1 MSSLLG
7 RDEIRRLEKAAR
19 DKNKQKLI
27 DWIRQFEHQLDTLL
41 RKDYEKMYQEEVN
54 FSIQNFI
61 TAVAYSLYFSEE
73 NYIDKDNI
81 ADFMSD
87 LFVTVDMFRTGEYKP
102 EDYKEQL
109 AEERIYIE
117 DYDYDGIYKKFLNI
131 FDTDLV
137 KFLKGKYRKIVTICG
152 SPKFREEINDV
163 QTKLT
168 MQGDMVF
175 TDGIEQPDATILEE
189 EKQQL
194 IDLHLDKI
202 LISDEIYVI
211 NKDGFIG
218 DITQKEIDFA
228 KEHNKVINYLEPI
241 D

>member
-41 RKDYEKMYQEEVN
+41 QKDYEKMYQEEVN

-73 NYIDKDNI
+73 NYIDKNNL

-202 LISDEIYVI
+202 LISDEIYVV
-211 NKDGFIG
+211 NKDGYIG

>member
-73 NYIDKDNI
+73 NYIDKNNL

-117 DYDYDGIYKKFLNI
+117 DYDYDGIYKKF
-131 FDTDLV
+131 
-137 KFLKGKYRKIVTICG
+137 
-152 SPKFREEINDV
+152 
-163 QTKLT
+163 
-168 MQGDMVF
+168 
-175 TDGIEQPDATILEE
+175 
-189 EKQQL
+189 
-194 IDLHLDKI
+194 
-202 LISDEIYVI
+202 
-211 NKDGFIG
+211 
-218 DITQKEIDFA
+218 
-228 KEHNKVINYLEPI
+228 
-241 D
+241 